1 MRSKSE
7 IKTTKHIVDRKIAEM
22 FTQTLILKN
31 VKLFFERNA
40 GISQNQRFNEFNQ
53 LPLIGAE
60 FNELTL
66 TEVHNCVNEVVVN
79 EANVLH

>member
-1 MRSKSE
+1 MKLTFSLTSYFVKFLF
-7 IKTTKHIVDRKIAEM
+7 KING
-22 FTQTLILKN
+22 L
-31 VKLFFERNA
+31 
-40 GISQNQRFNEFNQ
+40 NQ

-66 TEVHNCVNEVVVN
+66 TEVHSCVSEVVVN